1 MDHKTLKTMKLKK
14 GMTLVFAEGKR
25 AEKILKASND
35 PIKGMIVTEANK
47 YSTHFVQTWM
57 RWGICRAF
65 NKNEVTV

>member
-1 MDHKTLKTMKLKK
+1 
-14 GMTLVFAEGKR
+14 MTLVFAEGKR